1 MSFNEYYA
9 TFENAQHKE
18 EKMKENKRLILK
30 DGKALDIAEFST
42 LEDGVSLILINMGY
56 QTTVDTLTQD
66 QVSDIKILNELGETV
81 LAVKGYKL
89 RSNIVVNTAE
99 NTTKVILEIKETRD
113 AVVDATKA
121 IQTLQNTSAQNQAD
135 IDAINE
141 AIASLAE
148 IVGGTVE

>member
-1 MSFNEYYA
+1 
-9 TFENAQHKE
+9 
-18 EKMKENKRLILK
+18 MKENKKLILK
-30 DGKALDIAEFST
+30 DGRTLDIAEFST
-42 LEDGVSLILINMGY
+42 LEDGVSLSLINMGY
-56 QTTVDTLTQD
+56 QATVDALTQD

-121 IQTLQNTSAQNQAD
+121 IQTLQNISAQNQAD

-148 IVGGTVE
+148 IVGGTAE